1 MARSDLLLQL
11 VQSGSKGDHPMFRKV
26 VEAIIAEERSKQHN
40 SLADKLEDNLNQLN
54 KFPSNNTQN
63 TYLNGNV
70 KSDMKVES
78 FVYET
83 IPRVRLNELILTTVV
98 EGLCHEIIEEQN
110 RTDLLRSYNLEPRHR
125 ILFVGPPGNGKTSLA
140 EAIASELMVPFF
152 AVKYENIIASYL
164 GETSIRL
171 KSMFDYI
178 RTKQCVLFFDEFDS
192 ISKERGDKHETGEI
206 KRLVSS
212 LLLQIDKL
220 PSYVVVI
227 AATNHPELLDRA
239 VWRRFQ
245 VKVSLPKPTQKTIQ
259 QFLENFQSQF
269 EISFGYQTT
278 YISKHLTGL
287 SFSEVRDIC
296 LDIIRKYIL
305 SKSENVSGSVKELT
319 RQRLSQLKSSYK
331 PLAKA

>member
-1 MARSDLLLQL
+1 MSRSDLLLQL
-11 VQSGSKGDHPMFRKV
+11 VQSGSKGDRPMFKKV

-40 SLADKLEDNLNQLN
+40 VLADKLEDNLNLLN
-54 KFPSNNTQN
+54 LPAANQTT
-63 TYLNGNV
+63 TYLNGNA
-70 KSDMKVES
+70 KPDTRVES
-78 FVYET
+78 FVYEAV
-83 IPRVRLNELILTTVV
+83 PRVRLNDLVLGSVV
-98 EGLCHEIIEEQN
+98 STICQEIVQEQN

-152 AVKYENIIASYL
+152 SVKYENIIASYL
-164 GETSIRL
+164 GETSFRL

-178 RTKQCVLFFDEFDS
+178 KTRECVLFFDEFDS

-245 VKVSLPKPTQKTIQ
+245 VKVTLPRPTQKTIQ
-259 QFLENFQSQF
+259 QYLDNFQSQF
-269 EISFGYQTT
+269 EISFGYSSS

-296 LDIIRKYIL
+296 LDIIRKYVL
-305 SKSENVSGSVKELT
+305 GQSGNSSTELKELT
-319 RQRLSQLKSSYK
+319 KQRLSQISSSYK
-331 PLAKA
+331 PGAKV